1 MSAIFGYIQSNH
13 EGRAVS
19 HCAKMQAALAP
30 YGSQL
35 QGIYSDKHAAIG
47 SRLQVI
53 LPEDIYDHQP
63 VHSQNS
69 RFILVADVRL
79 DNRDELAHA
88 LGISPYTAKTL
99 ADADFLLAAY
109 EKWREKCPEYLI
121 GDFAFAVWD
130 TVEKRLF
137 LARDQL
143 GVKPLFY
150 CQTQDSFAF
159 STMPPGLFDL
169 PGLNKTLD
177 FQSLRNLAFVIRDFE
192 MNNSYFEDIKK
203 ILPAHAAI
211 ISLDGNWRTW
221 RYWDLSVSDRLTL
234 NSDAAYQE
242 AFLEHVNTA
251 VRCRLRSIGGV
262 ASQLSGGFDSATVT
276 TIAARQLA
284 DQNKTLHAYTSV
296 PELDWVSED
305 RRHISNEFPYAAQI
319 AGLFPNIVHKAVS
332 TREMKIIPFMNDFQE
347 KACIPGMNIT
357 NSMWIRKISDSA
369 VSDGTKVLLTG
380 EFGNFTISYNG
391 SHIYDE
397 CIRDKNYFQ
406 FLANICKNTKST
418 SARSKIRLAIE
429 ILFPYLPEFLQS
441 NLNQYIREKHFLAD
455 YTYGL
460 SPIAMQDKK
469 FLKYVTTQ
477 GRYSN
482 FTRRWLDSRTW
493 RRAFAFGHNLA
504 EFNKY
509 LTVSGIEKRD
519 PTSDIRL
526 LEFLQKIPVSQFNQN
541 QEKSLLLK
549 TTLKNYWPNDYIINR
564 IKGLQAEDT
573 FQRILNERDEIEKIL
588 GYFNK
593 NSKYKD
599 IIDQNL
605 LMNDIKSTRNFTLSK
620 TFRELRFIRRLAII
634 NFVNKNNEFN

>member
-1 MSAIFGYIQSNH
+1 
-13 EGRAVS
+13 
-19 HCAKMQAALAP
+19 
-30 YGSQL
+30 
-35 QGIYSDKHAAIG
+35 
-47 SRLQVI
+47 
-53 LPEDIYDHQP
+53 
-63 VHSQNS
+63 
-69 RFILVADVRL
+69 
-79 DNRDELAHA
+79 
-88 LGISPYTAKTL
+88 
-99 ADADFLLAAY
+99 
-109 EKWREKCPEYLI
+109 
-121 GDFAFAVWD
+121 
-130 TVEKRLF
+130 
-137 LARDQL
+137 
-143 GVKPLFY
+143 
-150 CQTQDSFAF
+150 
-159 STMPPGLFDL
+159 
-169 PGLNKTLD
+169 
-177 FQSLRNLAFVIRDFE
+177 
-192 MNNSYFEDIKK
+192 
-203 ILPAHAAI
+203 
-211 ISLDGNWRTW
+211 
-221 RYWDLSVSDRLTL
+221 
-234 NSDAAYQE
+234 
-242 AFLEHVNTA
+242 
-251 VRCRLRSIGGV
+251 
-262 ASQLSGGFDSATVT
+262 
-276 TIAARQLA
+276 
-284 DQNKTLHAYTSV
+284 
-296 PELDWVSED
+296 
-305 RRHISNEFPYAAQI
+305 
-319 AGLFPNIVHKAVS
+319 
-332 TREMKIIPFMNDFQE
+332 MNDFQE

-357 NSMWIRKISDSA
+357 NSMWIRKIADSA

-391 SHIYDE
+391 SHIYNE

-406 FLANICKNTKST
+406 FLVNIYKNTKST

-429 ILFPYLPEFLQS
+429 ILFPYLPEILQS

-460 SPIAMQDKK
+460 SPIAMQDEK

-549 TTLKNYWPNDYIINR
+549 KTLKNYWPNDYIKNR

-588 GYFNK
+588 GDFNK

-605 LMNDIKSTRNFTLSK
+605 LMSDIKSTRNFNLSK